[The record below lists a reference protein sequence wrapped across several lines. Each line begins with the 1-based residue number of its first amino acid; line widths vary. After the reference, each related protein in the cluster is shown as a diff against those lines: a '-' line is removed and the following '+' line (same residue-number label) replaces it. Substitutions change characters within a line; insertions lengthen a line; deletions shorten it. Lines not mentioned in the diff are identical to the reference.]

1 MGNKMLLPANTLNQ
15 RTSAHFIEI
24 NYIFGAEMVKKV
36 IIIQKYSKLHK
47 KVIEERNHAT

>member
-36 IIIQKYSKLHK
+36 IKKYKVFKTTQKS
-47 KVIEERNHAT
+47 N

>member
-36 IIIQKYSKLHK
+36 INKYKVFKTPQKS
-47 KVIEERNHAT
+47 N